1 MKKKNGWKILRS
13 KLQMTNQ
20 SLNDNY
26 KREEF
31 GIQKFEVGVS
41 RASIE
46 SANVLVQSSFVWA
59 ESTNLLT

>member
-1 MKKKNGWKILRS
+1 
-13 KLQMTNQ
+13 MTNQ